1 MAIICNILSFQYIE
15 YFLVEVITASWFSF
29 GLFHTGPVVEVD
41 EVDDG
46 LIEDEEAEI
55 DKSEQISVIV

>member
-15 YFLVEVITASWFSF
+15 YILVITASWFSF

-41 EVDDG
+41 EVEDG